1 MIRRNSTFVLDVSD
15 NVYEDNIL
23 KDDDYEDDEEK
34 NEKVITGRM
43 MFVSNTKSDLYE
55 NTKFLKPLPGMMLL
69 RMGMRLWLLG
79 GTWQQVLEEEIWTD
93 YLDSSDIKLL

>member
-34 NEKVITGRM
+34 NEKVITGRI
-43 MFVSNTKSDLYE
+43 MFVSNSNSDLYE
-55 NTKFLKPLPGMMLL
+55 NTKFLKPF
-69 RMGMRLWLLG
+69 
-79 GTWQQVLEEEIWTD
+79 
-93 YLDSSDIKLL
+93 

>member
-23 KDDDYEDDEEK
+23 KDEDYEDDEEK

-69 RMGMRLWLLG
+69 RMGMRL
-79 GTWQQVLEEEIWTD
+79 
-93 YLDSSDIKLL
+93 

>member
-1 MIRRNSTFVLDVSD
+1 VSE
-15 NVYEDNIL
+15 NHVYEDYIL

-69 RMGMRLWLLG
+69 RMGMRL
-79 GTWQQVLEEEIWTD
+79 
-93 YLDSSDIKLL
+93 